1 MKGTR
6 IPSTAFADAWIKST
20 AQKIRNSSYSFW
32 IRPELRCWS
41 VPDALQ
47 SSSLRRWTFAPGI
60 AFSTSDAEPEISC
73 GYSGLSWLPEVR
85 RGLISVRR

>member
-6 IPSTAFADAWIKST
+6 IPSTAFADAWINVDST
-20 AQKIRNSSYSFW
+20 EDPEFFVQLLDST
-32 IRPELRCWS
+32 ELRCWS